1 MPQITIRGAHI
12 NYEIL
17 GNSGPWVSLSP
28 GGRRP
33 LEGVKHLAERVA
45 AHGYRVLIHDR
56 RNCGASDVVFEGT
69 PDAPT
74 EYEIWAEDLYALL
87 KHFNA
92 TPAWVGGG
100 SSGCRMSTL
109 LALKHPDAVRGLL
122 LWRVTGGEFAARRLS
137 NQYYFQYIEAAKKG
151 GMAAVCE
158 SEHFAERIKQ
168 RPVNREAIMKTDV
181 NRFVASFQKWAQ
193 GFLDDANKPVI
204 GATAEQLQSIKVPTI
219 LVPGNDRTHDKAIGE
234 RAHSYIRGAEIYHL
248 FPDFQDVDI
257 VPPQEWEHK
266 DDELARVFADF
277 MKRAE
282 AKAA

>member
-1 MPQITIRGAHI
+1 MPQIQIRGAHI

-17 GNSGPWVSLSP
+17 GTSGPWVSLSP

-45 AHGYRVLIHDR
+45 AQGYRVLIHDR

-87 KHFNA
+87 KQLNA

-100 SSGCRMSTL
+100 SSGCRMSML

-122 LWRVTGGEFAARRLS
+122 LWRVTGGEFAARRLA

-158 SEHFAERIKQ
+158 SEHFAERIRE
-168 RPVNREAIMKTDV
+168 RPANRDAILKTDV
-181 NRFVASFQKWAQ
+181 TRFIASFEKWAQ
-193 GFLDDANKPVI
+193 GFLDDAGKPVI
-204 GATAEQLQSIKVPTI
+204 GATAAQMQSIKMPVI
-219 LVPGNDRTHDKAIGE
+219 IVPGNDKTHDRNIGE
-234 RAHSYIRGAEIYHL
+234 NAHHIMRGSELYIL
-248 FPDFQDVDI
+248 FPQHQDIDI
-257 VPPQEWEHK
+257 VPPQDWEYK
-266 DDELARVFADF
+266 DDELARVFAEF
-277 MKRAE
+277 MKRAA